1 MSKHGGSPVS
11 GIVQP
16 AGLDQLVSPT
26 GAIIEPAMAREAR
39 LEAEKRRATAME
51 TTRRNGALALLPSLI
66 AASNAM
72 PEDLTTSISAIALAI
87 VDDLIAK
94 TGGAV

>member
-1 MSKHGGSPVS
+1 
-11 GIVQP
+11 
-16 AGLDQLVSPT
+16 
-26 GAIIEPAMAREAR
+26 MAREAR
-39 LEAEKRRATAME
+39 LEAEKRRATALE

>member
-26 GAIIEPAMAREAR
+26 GSIIEPAMAREAR

>member
-26 GAIIEPAMAREAR
+26 GAILEPAMARNAR